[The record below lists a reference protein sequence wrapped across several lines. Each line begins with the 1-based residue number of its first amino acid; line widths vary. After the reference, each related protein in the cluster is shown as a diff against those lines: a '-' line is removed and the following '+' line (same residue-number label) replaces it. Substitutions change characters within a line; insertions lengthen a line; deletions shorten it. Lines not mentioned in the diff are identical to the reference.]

1 MFSVKS
7 LYASYRARHKEKKN
21 IIESPTGFRAYVK
34 RHKIHTD
41 SVNGSARMIVSIL
54 AHIFFLLLCF
64 HLSRPLRKSIEERG
78 TKKKSWVPDRN
89 LKSMTSLSNTRWLLY
104 LLRYREPH
112 SSKAK
117 RVYYVYMWKLS
128 HTGWAMFIKIKRTV
142 RWSPNKQTNKKMVN
156 LSCEQ

>member
-1 MFSVKS
+1 MRVT
-7 LYASYRARHKEKKN
+7 EPVTKKKI

-41 SVNGSARMIVSIL
+41 SVNGSSRMMVSIL
-54 AHIFFLLLCF
+54 AGIFFFFLLLCF
-64 HLSRPLRKSIEERG
+64 HLSRPMRKSIDQRG
-78 TKKKSWVPDRN
+78 TKKKSWVPGRN

-104 LLRYREPH
+104 LLRYSEPH

-117 RVYYVYMWKLS
+117 RVCYVYTWKLS